1 MSSAIQ
7 MPGAIQGPS
16 DLPAEAETLAAR
28 PAKNSVDPRVPWAF
42 LAEDERSAAGHVVK
56 VATIFLTNR
65 ECPFRCLMCD
75 LWKNTT
81 DETVPAGAIAE
92 QIDHALARLPACQ
105 QVKLYNSGNFFDPLA
120 IAREDYP
127 DIAARVRA
135 FKNVIV
141 ENHPRLCGDECLR
154 FRDLLGASLEIAL
167 GLETIHP
174 VLLPALNKRMSLGD
188 FDRATDFLRKHG
200 IAVRAFVLLGLPL
213 VGEDEAVDWTL
224 RSIEHALAAGVGCC
238 SIIPTRAGNGVMD
251 RLLAE
256 GRFTPPRL
264 SALEMAL
271 EAGIPLGK
279 GRVFVDL
286 WDAERLVS
294 CPRCGP
300 RRIERLR
307 RMNLSQKVLPSVDC
321 ECDRAT

>member
-1 MSSAIQ
+1 MPSTIQ
-7 MPGAIQGPS
+7 RS
-16 DLPAEAETLAAR
+16 NDLPAEAEILAAR
-28 PAKNSVDPRVPWAF
+28 PAKNRVDPRVPWAF
-42 LAEDERSAAGHVVK
+42 LAEDERPAVGHVVK

-81 DETVPAGAIAE
+81 DEVVPAGAIAE
-92 QIDHALARLPACQ
+92 QIDHALARLPTCQ

-120 IAREDYP
+120 IAREEYP
-127 DIAARVRA
+127 AIAARTRC
-135 FKNVIV
+135 FENVIV
-141 ENHPRLCGDECLR
+141 ENHPRLCGDDCLR
-154 FRDLLGASLEIAL
+154 FRDLLGAPLEIAL

-174 VLLPALNKRMSLGD
+174 VLLPALNKRMSLAD
-188 FDRATDFLRKHG
+188 FDRATAFLREHD

-213 VGEDEAVDWTL
+213 VREEEAIRWTI
-224 RSIEHALAAGVGCC
+224 RSMEHAFAAGVGCC
-238 SIIPTRAGNGVMD
+238 SIIPTRAGNGIMD
-251 RLLAE
+251 RLAAE

-264 SALEMAL
+264 HSLETVLDM
-271 EAGIPLGK
+271 GILLGQ

-286 WDAERLVS
+286 WDAERLAA

-307 RMNLSQKVLPSVDC
+307 RMNLSQEVLPSIVC
-321 ECDRAT
+321 ECERAT